1 MKPLSSRVL
10 PFVFLLFQGVA
21 LAHSPAEG
29 TGFVNG
35 VMHPVG
41 GLDHLLAMVAV
52 GLWAAQCGSRTVWMY
67 SAAFIAMMTMGGL
80 LGMAGVTLP
89 FLEAGILASVVI
101 FGLLAAF
108 ALKIPAA
115 AGCLLTAGFAF
126 FHGAAHGAEM
136 PDTVHALIYGVG
148 FLLSTALLLLNGT
161 LFGLLMKQLNGNRI
175 GQAAGAAIALSG
187 LFLAFG

>member
-10 PFVFLLFQGVA
+10 PFVFVLFQGVA
-21 LAHSPAEG
+21 LAHSPSEG

-52 GLWAAQCGSRTVWMY
+52 GLWAAQCGRRTVWMY

-108 ALKIPAA
+108 ALNVPAA
-115 AGCLLTAGFAF
+115 AGCLLTAGFAV

-136 PDTVHALIYGVG
+136 PDSVHALLYGAG

-161 LFGLLMKQLNGNRI
+161 LFGLLMLQLNGKRI

-187 LFLAFG
+187 LLLACG